1 LLERVLRTGQPVLDR
16 PISGET
22 SAARGVIRHWRASY
36 LPVRDE
42 AGAVFGV
49 TAAVVEVTEQ
59 HVAEVE
65 RRRLLKEAITS
76 RAHAEAAQ
84 LRAEEAQVV
93 AERAR
98 ERLAFLSDA
107 DQRLASSMEY
117 ETTLQR
123 LAEIAVPTIADW
135 CVITLLEPGGL
146 RTVAIAHFDAGL
158 TRFAQELGD
167 RHRARL
173 AHVAGAGRVI
183 ESGEMEFFP
192 RVSDE
197 LIASVA
203 GDAAQLRILRDLN
216 LSSSVVVPLASAD
229 GVIGTLSF
237 AMAESGRRFSGED
250 ASLITDLAAR
260 AALHIRNAQ
269 LYTERSHIART
280 LQAGLLPRV
289 LPDIPGLEVA
299 AEYLAAGES
308 DVGGDFYDVF
318 PNDEGVWTA
327 LIGDVTGKGPEAAAV
342 TSLARHTLRTASLSG
357 ERPSENLRLLNRAM
371 LADAESTR
379 FCTVV
384 YARVRPSPGAALIT
398 SPTVATCRRCS
409 CGPTARSSRSRWR
422 ARWSAACRTPC
433 SRTATS
439 GWTPGIC
446 SCSTRTG

>member
-1 LLERVLRTGQPVLDR
+1 
-16 PISGET
+16 
-22 SAARGVIRHWRASY
+22 
-36 LPVRDE
+36 
-42 AGAVFGV
+42 
-49 TAAVVEVTEQ
+49 
-59 HVAEVE
+59 
-65 RRRLLKEAITS
+65 
-76 RAHAEAAQ
+76 
-84 LRAEEAQVV
+84 
-93 AERAR
+93 
-98 ERLAFLSDA
+98 
-107 DQRLASSMEY
+107 
-117 ETTLQR
+117 
-123 LAEIAVPTIADW
+123 
-135 CVITLLEPGGL
+135 
-146 RTVAIAHFDAGL
+146 
-158 TRFAQELGD
+158 
-167 RHRARL
+167 
-173 AHVAGAGRVI
+173 
-183 ESGEMEFFP
+183 
-192 RVSDE
+192 VSDE

-216 LSSSVVVPLASAD
+216 LSSSVVVPLASPD

-398 SPTVATCRRCS
+398 VANGGHLPPLLLRADGTLESIEVAGTLVGGVPDPVFADRDIRLDAGDLLLLYTDGVTELRTADPHEGEARLAEVLRASAGRTAAEVVAAVCRRAVELQ
-409 CGPTARSSRSRWR
+409 GGRPRDDIAPLALRVLP
-422 ARWSAACRTPC
+422 SAA
-433 SRTATS
+433 
-439 GWTPGIC
+439 
-446 SCSTRTG
+446 